1 MADPTSATQAIVRL
15 LGIMDKLR
23 DPGGC
28 PWDREQ
34 TLQTLT
40 PYLLEEAHEV
50 IEAIESGDAEHHR
63 EELGDLLFQVVFQA
77 RIARETGKFDFA
89 SVCDAISDKL
99 TRRHPHVFADA
110 TVSGSREVVKN
121 WERIKSEERKEKG
134 QAPRSAIGGVPVAL
148 PALVRA
154 ERLTEKA
161 AAVGFDWPDAN
172 AVLAKVREEL
182 AELEHEVAA
191 ASGASG
197 NAASG
202 ASGNAASGASGNAAS
217 GASGNA
223 ASGASG
229 NAASGASGNAASGAS
244 GNGATNHARI
254 GEELGDLL
262 FAIAN
267 LARFVKVH
275 PEEALRGTLRRF
287 ESRFHHIESRLAGQ
301 ARTPRE
307 STLEEMD
314 QLWNEA
320 KALEAAKSAG

>member
-77 RIARETGKFDFA
+77 RIARESGKFDFA

-110 TVSGSREVVKN
+110 TVSGSGEVVKN

-134 QAPRSAIGGVPVAL
+134 QAPRSAIGGVPLAL

-161 AAVGFDWPDAN
+161 AAVGFDWPDAQ

-182 AELEHEVAA
+182 SELEHEVAA
-191 ASGASG
+191 GSGASDNAGSGASG
-197 NAASG
+197 NA
-202 ASGNAASGASGNAAS
+202 
-217 GASGNA
+217 
-223 ASGASG
+223 
-229 NAASGASGNAASGAS
+229 
-244 GNGATNHARI
+244 GNGATNQARI

-287 ESRFHHIESRLAGQ
+287 ESRFHHIEARLAGE
-301 ARTPRE
+301 ARTPRD

-314 QLWNEA
+314 RLWNEA
-320 KALEAAKSAG
+320 KSLEAAKSAG